1 MQTLRPMDERG
12 VANLDGDDA
21 NRRAASRFGTRHAWV
36 AALDTLLL
44 IAYMVLQEP
53 GPASGFVFHEW
64 IGLGFIPLFIIH
76 VVLSWS
82 WITTTWGRL
91 RSDRAPRAR
100 INFLLNAAL
109 FVMMTVVVVS
119 GLVIS
124 EYALPAAGV
133 HTHGTRRWDQLH
145 NFTSS
150 LITPVV
156 ALHLA
161 LNWSWI
167 KRAMAR
173 YLTRSGRRRAGK
185 VEASA

>member
-1 MQTLRPMDERG
+1 VTTTPHGVSRLR
-12 VANLDGDDA
+12 
-21 NRRAASRFGTRHAWV
+21 TRHAWV
-36 AALDTLLL
+36 AVLDTVLLL
-44 IAYMVLQEP
+44 VYIALQEP
-53 GPASGFVFHEW
+53 GGATGFVLHEW
-64 IGLGFIPLFIIH
+64 IGLAFIPLFITHI
-76 VVLSWS
+76 VLSWR
-82 WITTTWGRL
+82 WIATTWDRV

-124 EYALPAAGV
+124 EYALPAEGV
-133 HTHGTRRWDQLH
+133 ATQDTQRWEQLH

-156 ALHLA
+156 ALHLT

-167 KRAMAR
+167 KRTVRR
-173 YLTRSGRRRAGK
+173 YVAPLAKRQVTEREDVA
-185 VEASA
+185 